1 MSQILQKIKDGY
13 YKLKVDHSSYIKEG
27 IRPTRDW
34 GTILICTSIIM
45 CVMLFSE
52 FYFYTL
58 VKQEKLFGV
67 IDDDFQKEV
76 KINNDILVKV
86 VGDINAREVNMIKIK
101 EGKLTQPDPSI

>member
-13 YKLKVDHSSYIKEG
+13 NKLVAGHSSYIKEG

-34 GTILICTSIIM
+34 GIILIYTSIVM
-45 CVMLFSE
+45 CVMLFLE

-67 IDDDFQKEV
+67 MDDDFQKEV

-86 VGDINAREVNMIKIK
+86 VGDINAREVNMLKIK
-101 EGKLTQPDPSI
+101 EGKLIQLDPSI